1 MTGNAEVQ
9 VRINTVYIRSHTRYD
24 HTLSRKIYCKP
35 HTVYRVWTNMFFTAT
50 ARVVIVLTYNVYRRL
65 FLYLNDLVYS
75 CVVLNTIIGFFFS
88 TRLIDA
94 VIDSQPSVSTQYLF
108 DLISFCFESHP
119 IHLANA
125 AFTT

>member
-9 VRINTVYIRSHTRYD
+9 VRINTVYIRSRTRYD
-24 HTLSRKIYCKP
+24 HTHSRKIYREP
-35 HTVYRVWTNMFFTAT
+35 HTLYRVWTNMLFTAT
-50 ARVVIVLTYNVYRRL
+50 ARVVIVLTHSVCRRL
-65 FLYLNDLVYS
+65 FLYMNDLVYS

-108 DLISFCFESHP
+108 DEISFCFESHP